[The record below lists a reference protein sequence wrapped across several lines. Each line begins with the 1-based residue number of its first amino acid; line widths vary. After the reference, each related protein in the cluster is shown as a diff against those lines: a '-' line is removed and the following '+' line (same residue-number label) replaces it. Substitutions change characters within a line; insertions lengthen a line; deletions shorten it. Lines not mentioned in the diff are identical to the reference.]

1 MLRANSRRLSYLS
14 RQKYVPPE
22 IDSVFQL
29 AIYEK
34 YKELS
39 DYILDKKNEI
49 WKIKKGD
56 DITLLHSACVS
67 DNFKLVKLIIEST
80 KKRLNLI
87 SENSLSQEEKINNEN
102 IFKDFINAKTETEH
116 LTALHYASFRGN
128 IKIIKILIQNFAN
141 VQALTYNG
149 LNMLHKGAQGNSP
162 NSIIYF
168 NKKYNIDI
176 ASTNN
181 DNLNAMHFAAIS
193 GMDNSIIYLL
203 NMGLNPNLQD
213 INGNTPLHYAV
224 KYGQNRIIK
233 KLLHNGADKNILNKN
248 KVSPAMLAREN
259 PELSDIFSKKGI
271 CQKLFFKPDINKK
284 SKFSNINMLLFIIL
298 HFTVIF
304 LTFIML
310 MPYFDNTYFSIL
322 YLVISFLLFIL
333 FFILAFSDPGTLT
346 NNKYKDALDIIEQ
359 GEMLEYYCPKCLIK
373 MDFRTKHCV
382 ICEKCVD
389 DFDHHCFWVGNCIGK
404 KNFSLFFNFLVYV
417 IFNTLFNF
425 LITTYYVLTEMSTPY
440 GEKANDAFPGFYF
453 GVNSVIYNRTVRII
467 VSIFISAVCV
477 LFFIPLIDLF
487 QIQWS
492 NFQERKQLMLDEEEY
507 QKGLL
512 NEKLISDE
520 NENKEKMEEEVW
532 EDEKYDKEDVIA
544 LK

>member
-1 MLRANSRRLSYLS
+1 MLKANSRKLSYLS
-14 RQKYVPPE
+14 RQKYVAPE
-22 IDSVFQL
+22 IDNVFQL
-29 AIYEK
+29 AIHEK

-56 DITLLHSACVS
+56 DITILHSACVS

-87 SENSLSQEEKINNEN
+87 SENSISQEEKSNNEN
-102 IFKDFINAKTETEH
+102 IFKDFINAKTETEY
-116 LTALHYASFRGN
+116 LTALHYAAFRGN
-128 IKIIKILIQNFAN
+128 IKMIDLLIQNYAN

-168 NKKYNIDI
+168 YKKYKIDI
-176 ASTNN
+176 TSTNN
-181 DNLNAMHFAAIS
+181 DKLNALHFAAIS
-193 GMDNSIIYLL
+193 GMDYSIIYLL
-203 NMGLNPNLQD
+203 NLGLNPNLQD
-213 INGNTPLHYAV
+213 IHGNTALHYAV
-224 KYGQNRIIK
+224 KYGHNRIIK
-233 KLLHNGADKNILNKN
+233 KLLQNGADKNILNKN
-248 KVSPAMLAREN
+248 KISPAILAREN
-259 PELSDIFSKKGI
+259 PELSDIFEIKGI

-284 SKFSNINMLLFIIL
+284 SKLSNINMLLFIIL

-322 YLVISFLLFIL
+322 YLIESFLLFIL
-333 FFILAFSDPGTLT
+333 FFILSFSDPGTLI
-346 NNKYKDALDIIEQ
+346 NKKYKNFLDIIEQ
-359 GEMLEYYCPKCLIK
+359 DELLEYYCPKCLIK
-373 MDFRTKHCV
+373 MNYRTKHCL
-382 ICEKCVD
+382 ICEKCID
-389 DFDHHCFWVGNCIGK
+389 NFDHHCFWVGNCIGK
-404 KNFSLFFNFLVYV
+404 KNFSLFFNFLIYV

-425 LITTYYVLTEMSTPY
+425 TITTYYVFTEMSTPY
-440 GEKANDAFPGFYF
+440 GEKTNDAFPGFYF
-453 GVNSVIYNRTVRII
+453 GVNSVIYKRAVRIV

-487 QIQWS
+487 QIQW
-492 NFQERKQLMLDEEEY
+492 NNLQERKQLILDEEEY
-507 QKGLL
+507 EKGLL
-512 NEKLISDE
+512 NEKLIDE
-520 NENKEKMEEEVW
+520 EDKKKEKMEEEVW
-532 EDEKYDKEDVIA
+532 DDEKYDKEEEIG

>member
-1 MLRANSRRLSYLS
+1 MLKANSRRLSYLS

-322 YLVISFLLFIL
+322 YLVISLLLFIL

-389 DFDHHCFWVGNCIGK
+389 DFDHHCFWVGNCVGK
-404 KNFSLFFNFLVYV
+404 KNFSFFFDFLVYV

-453 GVNSVIYNRTVRII
+453 GVNSVIYNRTVRIV

-477 LFFIPLIDLF
+477 LFFLPLIDLF

-532 EDEKYDKEDVIA
+532 DDEKYDKEDEIA

>member
-181 DNLNAMHFAAIS
+181 DNLNSMHFAAIS

-346 NNKYKDALDIIEQ
+346 NNKYKDVLDIIEQ
-359 GEMLEYYCPKCLIK
+359 GELLEYYCPKCLIK

-382 ICEKCVD
+382 ICEKCID

-404 KNFSLFFNFLVYV
+404 KNFSLFFDFLVYV

-453 GVNSVIYNRTVRII
+453 GVNSVIYNRTVRIV

-532 EDEKYDKEDVIA
+532 DDEKYDKEDEIA

>member
-453 GVNSVIYNRTVRII
+453 GVNSVIYNRTVRIV

-507 QKGLL
+507 QNGLL

-532 EDEKYDKEDVIA
+532 DDEKYDKEDEIA

>member
-39 DYILDKKNEI
+39 DYILDKKIEI

-87 SENSLSQEEKINNEN
+87 SENSLSKEEKINNEN

-176 ASTNN
+176 GSTNN

-322 YLVISFLLFIL
+322 YLVISLLLFIL

-404 KNFSLFFNFLVYV
+404 KNFSLFFDFLVYV

-453 GVNSVIYNRTVRII
+453 GVNSVIYNRTVRIV

-532 EDEKYDKEDVIA
+532 DDEKYDKEDEIA

>member
-322 YLVISFLLFIL
+322 YLVISLLLFIL

-453 GVNSVIYNRTVRII
+453 GVNSVIYNRTVRIV

-532 EDEKYDKEDVIA
+532 DDEKYDKEDEIA

>member
-176 ASTNN
+176 GSTNN

-322 YLVISFLLFIL
+322 YLVISLLLFIL

-404 KNFSLFFNFLVYV
+404 KNFSLFFDFLVYV

-453 GVNSVIYNRTVRII
+453 GVNSVIYNRTVRIV

-532 EDEKYDKEDVIA
+532 DDEKYDKEDEIA

>member
-80 KKRLNLI
+80 KKRLNLF

-102 IFKDFINAKTETEH
+102 IFKDFINSKTETEH

-176 ASTNN
+176 RSTNN

-322 YLVISFLLFIL
+322 YLVISLLLFIL

-404 KNFSLFFNFLVYV
+404 KNFSLFFDFLVYV

-453 GVNSVIYNRTVRII
+453 GVNSVIYNRTVRIV

-532 EDEKYDKEDVIA
+532 DDEKYDKEDEIA

>member
-1 MLRANSRRLSYLS
+1 MLGANSRRLSYLS

-176 ASTNN
+176 GSTNN

-346 NNKYKDALDIIEQ
+346 NNKYKDVLDIIEQ
-359 GEMLEYYCPKCLIK
+359 GELLEYYCPKCLIK

-404 KNFSLFFNFLVYV
+404 KNFSLFFDFLVYV

-453 GVNSVIYNRTVRII
+453 GVNSVIYNRTVRIV

-532 EDEKYDKEDVIA
+532 DDEKYDKEDEIA

>member
-176 ASTNN
+176 GSTNN

-322 YLVISFLLFIL
+322 YLVISLLLFIL
-333 FFILAFSDPGTLT
+333 FVILAFSDPGTLT
-346 NNKYKDALDIIEQ
+346 NNKYKDVLDIIEQ
-359 GEMLEYYCPKCLIK
+359 GELLEYYCPKCLIK

-382 ICEKCVD
+382 ICEKCID

-404 KNFSLFFNFLVYV
+404 KNFSLFFDFLVYV

-453 GVNSVIYNRTVRII
+453 GVNSVIYNRTVRIV

-532 EDEKYDKEDVIA
+532 DDEKYDKEDEIA

>member
-333 FFILAFSDPGTLT
+333 FFILAFLDPGTLT
-346 NNKYKDALDIIEQ
+346 NNKYKDVLDIIEQ
-359 GEMLEYYCPKCLIK
+359 GELLEYYCPKCLIK

-404 KNFSLFFNFLVYV
+404 KNFSLFFDFLVYV

-453 GVNSVIYNRTVRII
+453 GVNSVIYNRTVRIV

-532 EDEKYDKEDVIA
+532 DDEKYDKEDEIA

>member
-29 AIYEK
+29 AIYQK

-56 DITLLHSACVS
+56 DITLLHSSCVS

-128 IKIIKILIQNFAN
+128 IKIIKKLIQNFAN

-322 YLVISFLLFIL
+322 YLVISLLLFIL

-404 KNFSLFFNFLVYV
+404 KNFSLFFDFLVYV

-453 GVNSVIYNRTVRII
+453 GVNSVIYNRTVRIV

-532 EDEKYDKEDVIA
+532 DDEKYDKEDEIA

>member
-29 AIYEK
+29 AIDEK

-322 YLVISFLLFIL
+322 YLVISLLLFIL

-373 MDFRTKHCV
+373 MDFRKKHCV

-404 KNFSLFFNFLVYV
+404 KNFSLFFDFLVYV

-453 GVNSVIYNRTVRII
+453 GVNSVIYNRTVRIV

-532 EDEKYDKEDVIA
+532 DDEKYDKEDEIA

>member
-322 YLVISFLLFIL
+322 YLVISLLLFIL

-346 NNKYKDALDIIEQ
+346 NNKYKDVLDIIEQ
-359 GEMLEYYCPKCLIK
+359 GELLEYYCPKCLIK

-453 GVNSVIYNRTVRII
+453 GVNSVIYNRTVRIV

-532 EDEKYDKEDVIA
+532 DDEKYDKEDEIA

>member
-87 SENSLSQEEKINNEN
+87 SENSLSKEEKINNEN

-322 YLVISFLLFIL
+322 YLVISLLLFIL

-404 KNFSLFFNFLVYV
+404 KNFSLFFDFLVYV

-453 GVNSVIYNRTVRII
+453 GVNSVIYNRTVRIV

-532 EDEKYDKEDVIA
+532 DDEKYDKEDEIA

>member
-14 RQKYVPPE
+14 RQKYVPPK

-87 SENSLSQEEKINNEN
+87 SENSLSKEEKINNEN

-128 IKIIKILIQNFAN
+128 IKIIKILIQNSAN

-322 YLVISFLLFIL
+322 YLVISLLLFIL

-404 KNFSLFFNFLVYV
+404 KNFSLFFDFLVYV

-453 GVNSVIYNRTVRII
+453 GVNSVIYNRTVRIV

-532 EDEKYDKEDVIA
+532 DDEKYDKEDEIA

>member
-29 AIYEK
+29 AIYQK

-322 YLVISFLLFIL
+322 YLVISLLLFIL

-404 KNFSLFFNFLVYV
+404 KNFSLFFDFLVYV

-453 GVNSVIYNRTVRII
+453 GVNSVIYNRTVRIV

-532 EDEKYDKEDVIA
+532 DDEKYDKEDEIA

>member
-128 IKIIKILIQNFAN
+128 IKIIKILIQNSAN

-322 YLVISFLLFIL
+322 YLVISLLLFIL

-404 KNFSLFFNFLVYV
+404 KNFSLFFDFLVYV

-453 GVNSVIYNRTVRII
+453 GVNSVIYNRTVRIV

-532 EDEKYDKEDVIA
+532 DDEKYDKEDEIA

>member
-1 MLRANSRRLSYLS
+1 
-14 RQKYVPPE
+14 
-22 IDSVFQL
+22 
-29 AIYEK
+29 
-34 YKELS
+34 
-39 DYILDKKNEI
+39 
-49 WKIKKGD
+49 
-56 DITLLHSACVS
+56 
-67 DNFKLVKLIIEST
+67 
-80 KKRLNLI
+80 
-87 SENSLSQEEKINNEN
+87 
-102 IFKDFINAKTETEH
+102 
-116 LTALHYASFRGN
+116 
-128 IKIIKILIQNFAN
+128 
-141 VQALTYNG
+141 
-149 LNMLHKGAQGNSP
+149 
-162 NSIIYF
+162 
-168 NKKYNIDI
+168 
-176 ASTNN
+176 
-181 DNLNAMHFAAIS
+181 
-193 GMDNSIIYLL
+193 
-203 NMGLNPNLQD
+203 MGLNPNLQD

-322 YLVISFLLFIL
+322 YLVISLLLFIL

-382 ICEKCVD
+382 ICEKCVE

-404 KNFSLFFNFLVYV
+404 KNFSLFFDFLVYV

-453 GVNSVIYNRTVRII
+453 GVNSVIYNRTVRIV

-532 EDEKYDKEDVIA
+532 DDEKYDKEDEIA

>member
-213 INGNTPLHYAV
+213 INGNTTLHYAV

-322 YLVISFLLFIL
+322 YLVISLLLFIL

-359 GEMLEYYCPKCLIK
+359 GEMLEYYL
-373 MDFRTKHCV
+373 
-382 ICEKCVD
+382 
-389 DFDHHCFWVGNCIGK
+389 
-404 KNFSLFFNFLVYV
+404 S
-417 IFNTLFNF
+417 
-425 LITTYYVLTEMSTPY
+425 
-440 GEKANDAFPGFYF
+440 
-453 GVNSVIYNRTVRII
+453 
-467 VSIFISAVCV
+467 
-477 LFFIPLIDLF
+477 
-487 QIQWS
+487 
-492 NFQERKQLMLDEEEY
+492 
-507 QKGLL
+507 
-512 NEKLISDE
+512 
-520 NENKEKMEEEVW
+520 
-532 EDEKYDKEDVIA
+532 
-544 LK
+544 

>member
-1 MLRANSRRLSYLS
+1 
-14 RQKYVPPE
+14 
-22 IDSVFQL
+22 
-29 AIYEK
+29 
-34 YKELS
+34 
-39 DYILDKKNEI
+39 
-49 WKIKKGD
+49 
-56 DITLLHSACVS
+56 
-67 DNFKLVKLIIEST
+67 
-80 KKRLNLI
+80 
-87 SENSLSQEEKINNEN
+87 
-102 IFKDFINAKTETEH
+102 
-116 LTALHYASFRGN
+116 
-128 IKIIKILIQNFAN
+128 
-141 VQALTYNG
+141 
-149 LNMLHKGAQGNSP
+149 MLHKGAQGNSP

-213 INGNTPLHYAV
+213 INGNTPIHYAV

-322 YLVISFLLFIL
+322 YLVISLLLFIL

-404 KNFSLFFNFLVYV
+404 KNFSLFFDFLVYV

-453 GVNSVIYNRTVRII
+453 GVNSVIYNRTVRIV

-532 EDEKYDKEDVIA
+532 DDEKYDKEDEIA

>member
-176 ASTNN
+176 GSTNN

-322 YLVISFLLFIL
+322 YLVISLLLFIL

-453 GVNSVIYNRTVRII
+453 GVNSVIYNRTVRIV

-532 EDEKYDKEDVIA
+532 DDEKYDKEDEIA

>member
-87 SENSLSQEEKINNEN
+87 SENSSSKEEKINNEN

-248 KVSPAMLAREN
+248 KISPAMLAREN

-322 YLVISFLLFIL
+322 YLVISLLLFIL

-404 KNFSLFFNFLVYV
+404 KNFSLFFDFLVYV

-453 GVNSVIYNRTVRII
+453 GVNSVIYNRTVRIV

-532 EDEKYDKEDVIA
+532 DDEKYDKEDEIA

>member
-181 DNLNAMHFAAIS
+181 DNLNAIHFAAIS

-310 MPYFDNTYFSIL
+310 MPYFDNTYFSVL
-322 YLVISFLLFIL
+322 YLVISLLLFIL

-453 GVNSVIYNRTVRII
+453 GVNSVIYNRTVRIV

-532 EDEKYDKEDVIA
+532 DDEKYDKEDEIA

>member
-224 KYGQNRIIK
+224 KYGQSRIIK

-248 KVSPAMLAREN
+248 KVSPSMLAREN

-322 YLVISFLLFIL
+322 YLVISLLLFIL

-404 KNFSLFFNFLVYV
+404 KNFSLFFDFLVYV

-453 GVNSVIYNRTVRII
+453 GVNSVIYNRTVRIV

-532 EDEKYDKEDVIA
+532 DDEKYDKEDEIA

>member
-233 KLLHNGADKNILNKN
+233 KLLLNGADKNILNKN

-322 YLVISFLLFIL
+322 YLVISLLLFIL

-404 KNFSLFFNFLVYV
+404 KNFSLFFDFLVYV

-453 GVNSVIYNRTVRII
+453 GVNSVIYNRTVRIV

-532 EDEKYDKEDVIA
+532 DDEKYDKEDEIA

>member
-322 YLVISFLLFIL
+322 YLVISLLLFIL

-404 KNFSLFFNFLVYV
+404 KNFSLFFDFLVYV

-453 GVNSVIYNRTVRII
+453 GVNSVIYNRTVRIV

-532 EDEKYDKEDVIA
+532 DDEKYDKEDEIA

>member
-176 ASTNN
+176 GSTNN

-322 YLVISFLLFIL
+322 YLVISLLLFIL

-404 KNFSLFFNFLVYV
+404 KNFSFFFDFLVYV

-453 GVNSVIYNRTVRII
+453 GVNSVIYNRTVRIV

-532 EDEKYDKEDVIA
+532 DDEKYDKEDEIA